1 MHRIGFVFLISI
13 SLACSGSNIEDS
25 KLQKRYITIGT
36 FDEVKENVVDAL
48 TDKGLVVNNIAHI
61 SKMLKRTGKD
71 LGKSKTIYLKAEN
84 IEFCS
89 ATVSRKTM
97 EADPHNIIYCP
108 YIISVYVLFKD
119 PKKVYVSYR
128 KMPRLA
134 NKKSNAALQLV
145 EKLLD
150 DIIKEAINQ

>member
-108 YIISVYVLFKD
+108 T
-119 PKKVYVSYR
+119 
-128 KMPRLA
+128 
-134 NKKSNAALQLV
+134 
-145 EKLLD
+145 
-150 DIIKEAINQ
+150 